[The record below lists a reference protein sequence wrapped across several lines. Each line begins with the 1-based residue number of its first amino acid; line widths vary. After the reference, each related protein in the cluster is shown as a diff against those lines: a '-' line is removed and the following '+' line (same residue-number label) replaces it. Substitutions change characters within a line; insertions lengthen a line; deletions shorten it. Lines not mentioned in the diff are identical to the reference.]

1 MVVLVLVLV
10 VLVLVLV
17 LVLVWCC
24 IGVVVVFYKPPAT
37 KTYCNY
43 CTVNIVISNTRI
55 LCH

>member
-1 MVVLVLVLV
+1 VVVLVLVLV